1 MTAQKREKIPI
12 IRCRIIII
20 CTFTDSK
27 SENINTYKT
36 MKFIVSSLK
45 LLKSLQA
52 LSGVIG
58 SKNTLPILDDFL
70 FHLEENQ
77 LKITSSDLDV
87 TMTVGLVPDMVEG
100 TGEVTIPARLLLEI
114 MKNFPDVPITISVD
128 SNTLAVELIAGE
140 GRYKLAGH
148 KSDEFPQL
156 PIMTETSVWE
166 IPADVLARGF
176 EKTVFATGMDEIRPI
191 MSGVL
196 MEMTEN
202 YLTFVATDAH
212 KLVRYRRLDVKSEVA
227 ASFIMPKKPINQ
239 LKSILG
245 TLADEPVRIEFNK
258 TNASFVFGD
267 YVLVCRL
274 IEGRYPNYEAVI
286 PKNNPNQ
293 LTIDRQVF
301 LAAIRRVAVFSSKA
315 THQVRFRIAGQEL
328 TLTAEDIDFYNEAKE
343 RLTCSYEGDDMEIGF
358 NSRFLQDMLG
368 NFDSE
373 SVKLEMSA
381 PNRAGIFT
389 PVENDNASEDLLML
403 LMPVMLN

>member
-1 MTAQKREKIPI
+1 
-12 IRCRIIII
+12 
-20 CTFTDSK
+20 
-27 SENINTYKT
+27 

-45 LLKSLQA
+45 LLKNLQA

-70 FHLEENQ
+70 FQLTENE
-77 LKITSSDLDV
+77 LKITTSDLDV
-87 TMTVGLVPDMVEG
+87 TMSVSMVPDMVDG

-114 MKNFPDVPITISVD
+114 MNNFPDVPIPIAID
-128 SNTLAVELIAGE
+128 NNTLAVELIAGE

-156 PIMTETSVWE
+156 PAMTDTSIWE
-166 IPADVLARGF
+166 IPADVLAKGF
-176 EKTVFATGMDEIRPI
+176 EKTVFATGVDEIRPI

-196 MEMTEN
+196 MEMNEN
-202 YLTFVATDAH
+202 FLTFVATDAH
-212 KLVRYRRLDVKSEVA
+212 KLVRYRRMDVKSDMV

-239 LKSILG
+239 LKNILA

-267 YVLVCRL
+267 YVLICRL
-274 IEGRYPNYEAVI
+274 IEGRYPNYDAVI

-293 LTIDRQVF
+293 LTIDRQTF
-301 LAAIRRVAVFSSKA
+301 LSAIRRVAVFSSKA

-343 RLTCSYEGDDMEIGF
+343 RLTCSYQGDDMEIGF
-358 NSRFLQDMLG
+358 NSRFLQEMLA

-373 SVKLEMSA
+373 MVKIEMSA
-381 PNRAGIFT
+381 PNRAGIII
-389 PVENDNASEDLLML
+389 PSENENEAEDLLML
-403 LMPVMLN
+403 LMPVMLNA

>member
-1 MTAQKREKIPI
+1 
-12 IRCRIIII
+12 
-20 CTFTDSK
+20 
-27 SENINTYKT
+27 

-45 LLKSLQA
+45 LLKNLQA

-70 FHLEENQ
+70 FQLTENE
-77 LKITSSDLDV
+77 LKITTSDLDV
-87 TMTVGLVPDMVEG
+87 TMTVSMVPDMVDG

-128 SNTLAVELIAGE
+128 NNTLAVELIAGE

-156 PIMTETSVWE
+156 PAMADTSVWE
-166 IPADVLARGF
+166 IPADVLAKGF

-202 YLTFVATDAH
+202 FLTFVATDAH
-212 KLVRYRRLDVKSEVA
+212 KLVRYRRMDVKSDVV
-227 ASFIMPKKPINQ
+227 ASFIVPKKPINQ
-239 LKSILG
+239 LKNILG

-267 YVLVCRL
+267 YQLICRL

-286 PKNNPNQ
+286 PKSNPNQ
-293 LTIDRQVF
+293 LTIDRQIF

-315 THQVRFRIAGQEL
+315 THQVRFRITGQEIM
-328 TLTAEDIDFYNEAKE
+328 LTAEDIDFYNEAKE
-343 RLTCSYEGDDMEIGF
+343 RLTCSYTGDDREIGF
-358 NSRFLQDMLG
+358 NSRFFQEMLG

-373 SVKLEMSA
+373 EVKLEMSA
-381 PNRAGIFT
+381 PNRAGILT
-389 PVENDNASEDLLML
+389 PVGNENESEDLLML

>member
-1 MTAQKREKIPI
+1 
-12 IRCRIIII
+12 
-20 CTFTDSK
+20 
-27 SENINTYKT
+27 

-45 LLKSLQA
+45 LLKNLQA

-70 FHLEENQ
+70 FQLTENE
-77 LKITSSDLDV
+77 LKITTSDLDV
-87 TMTVGLVPDMVEG
+87 TMSVSMVPDMVEG

-128 SNTLAVELIAGE
+128 NSNLAVELIAGE

-156 PIMTETSVWE
+156 PVMSDTMAWD
-166 IPADVLARGF
+166 IPADVLAKGF

-212 KLVRYRRLDVKSEVA
+212 KLVRYRRMDVKSDVA
-227 ASFIMPKKPINQ
+227 SSFIMPKKPINQ
-239 LKSILG
+239 LKSILAG
-245 TLADEPVRIEFNK
+245 LADEPVHIEFNK

-267 YVLVCRL
+267 YVLICRL

-293 LTIDRQVF
+293 LTIDRQTF
-301 LAAIRRVAVFSSKA
+301 LSAIRRVAVFSSKA
-315 THQVRFRIAGQEL
+315 THQVRFRITGQEIM
-328 TLTAEDIDFYNEAKE
+328 LTAEDIDFYNEAKE
-343 RLTCSYEGDDMEIGF
+343 RLTCSYSGDDMEIGF
-358 NSRFLQDMLG
+358 NSRFFQEMLG
-368 NFDSE
+368 NFDSDE
-373 SVKLEMSA
+373 VKLEMSA
-381 PNRAGIFT
+381 PNRAGILT
-389 PVENDNASEDLLML
+389 PVGNENEAEDLLML
-403 LMPVMLN
+403 LMPVMLNS

>member
-1 MTAQKREKIPI
+1 
-12 IRCRIIII
+12 
-20 CTFTDSK
+20 
-27 SENINTYKT
+27 
-36 MKFIVSSLK
+36 MKFIVSSLR

-70 FHLEENQ
+70 FQLTESE
-77 LKITSSDLDV
+77 LKITTSDLDV
-87 TMTVGLVPDMVEG
+87 TMTVRLVPDMVEG

-156 PIMTETSVWE
+156 PVMADTSVWE
-166 IPADVLARGF
+166 IPADVLAKGF
-176 EKTVFATGMDEIRPI
+176 DKTVFATGQDEIRPI

-196 MEMTEN
+196 MEMTADF
-202 YLTFVATDAH
+202 LTFVATDAH
-212 KLVRYRRLDVKSEVA
+212 KLVRYRRMDVKSDVV

-239 LKSILG
+239 LKSILS

-267 YVLVCRL
+267 YMLICRL

-293 LTIDRQVF
+293 LTIDRQTF

-315 THQVRFRIAGQEL
+315 THQVRFRITGQEIM
-328 TLTAEDIDFYNEAKE
+328 LTAEDIDFYNEAKE
-343 RLTCSYEGDDMEIGF
+343 RLTCSYTGQDMEIGF
-358 NSRFLQDMLG
+358 NSRFFQEMLG
-368 NFDSE
+368 NFDSNE
-373 SVKLEMSA
+373 VKLEMSA
-381 PNRAGIFT
+381 PNRAGILT
-389 PVENDNASEDLLML
+389 PVDNENESEDLLML
-403 LMPVMLN
+403 LMPVMLNS

>member
-1 MTAQKREKIPI
+1 
-12 IRCRIIII
+12 
-20 CTFTDSK
+20 
-27 SENINTYKT
+27 

-45 LLKSLQA
+45 LLKNLQA

-58 SKNTLPILDDFL
+58 TKNTLPILDDFL
-70 FHLEENQ
+70 FQLTENE
-77 LKITSSDLDV
+77 LKITTSDLDV
-87 TMTVGLVPDMVEG
+87 TMSVSMVPDMVEG

-114 MKNFPDVPITISVD
+114 MKNFPDVPITINVD
-128 SNTLAVELIAGE
+128 NNTLAVELIAGE

-156 PIMTETSVWE
+156 PVMADTSVWE

-176 EKTVFATGMDEIRPI
+176 EKTVFATGVDEIRPI
-191 MSGVL
+191 MSGVF

-212 KLVRYRRLDVKSEVA
+212 KLVRYRRMDVKSDVV

-239 LKSILG
+239 LKNILTG
-245 TLADEPVRIEFNK
+245 LADEPVRIEFNK

-267 YVLVCRL
+267 YVLICRL
-274 IEGRYPNYEAVI
+274 LEGRYPNYEAVI

-293 LTIDRQVF
+293 LTIDRQTF
-301 LAAIRRVAVFSSKA
+301 LSAIRRVAVFSSKA
-315 THQVRFRIAGQEL
+315 THQVRFRITGQEIM
-328 TLTAEDIDFYNEAKE
+328 LTAEDIDFYNEAKE

-358 NSRFLQDMLG
+358 NSRFLQEMLG

-373 SVKLEMSA
+373 TIKIDMSA
-381 PNRAGIFT
+381 PNRAGIIT
-389 PVENDNASEDLLML
+389 PVDNENEAEDLLML

>member
-1 MTAQKREKIPI
+1 
-12 IRCRIIII
+12 
-20 CTFTDSK
+20 
-27 SENINTYKT
+27 

-45 LLKSLQA
+45 LLKNLQA

-70 FHLEENQ
+70 FQ
-77 LKITSSDLDV
+77 LSEKELRITTSDLDV
-87 TMTVGLVPDMVEG
+87 TMTVSMVPDMVEG

-114 MKNFPDVPITISVD
+114 MKNFPDVPITVSIDNNS
-128 SNTLAVELIAGE
+128 LAVELIAGE

-156 PIMTETSVWE
+156 PVMNDTAVWE
-166 IPADVLARGF
+166 IPADVLAKGF
-176 EKTVFATGMDEIRPI
+176 EKTVFATGTDEIRPI

-196 MEMTEN
+196 MEMTDSF
-202 YLTFVATDAH
+202 LTFVATDAH
-212 KLVRYRRLDVKSEVA
+212 KLVRYRRMDVKSDNV

-239 LKSILG
+239 LKNILG
-245 TLADEPVRIEFNK
+245 TLADETVRVEFNK

-267 YVLVCRL
+267 YMLICRL
-274 IEGRYPNYEAVI
+274 IEGRYPNYDAVI
-286 PKNNPNQ
+286 PKQNPNQ
-293 LTIDRQVF
+293 LTIDRQTF
-301 LAAIRRVAVFSSKA
+301 LSAIRRVAVFSSKA

-358 NSRFLQDMLG
+358 NSRFLQEMLS

-373 SVKLEMSA
+373 TVKFEMSA
-381 PNRAGIFT
+381 PNRAGIIT
-389 PVENDNASEDLLML
+389 PVENENEAEDLLML

>member
-1 MTAQKREKIPI
+1 
-12 IRCRIIII
+12 
-20 CTFTDSK
+20 
-27 SENINTYKT
+27 

-45 LLKSLQA
+45 LLKNLQA

-70 FHLEENQ
+70 FQLTENE
-77 LKITSSDLDV
+77 LKITTSDLDV
-87 TMTVGLVPDMVEG
+87 TMTVNMVPDMVDG

-128 SNTLAVELIAGE
+128 NNTLAVELIAGE

-156 PIMTETSVWE
+156 PAMADTSVWE
-166 IPADVLARGF
+166 IPADVLAKGF

-212 KLVRYRRLDVKSEVA
+212 KLVRYRRMDVKSDVV
-227 ASFIMPKKPINQ
+227 ASFIVPKKPINQ
-239 LKSILG
+239 LKNILG

-267 YVLVCRL
+267 YVLICRL

-286 PKNNPNQ
+286 PKNNLNQ
-293 LTIDRQVF
+293 LTIDRQTF

-315 THQVRFRIAGQEL
+315 THQVRFRITGQEIM
-328 TLTAEDIDFYNEAKE
+328 LTAEDIDFYNEAKE
-343 RLTCSYEGDDMEIGF
+343 RLTCSYTGDDMEIGF
-358 NSRFLQDMLG
+358 NSRFFQEMLG
-368 NFDSE
+368 NFDSDE
-373 SVKLEMSA
+373 VKLEMSA
-381 PNRAGIFT
+381 PNRAGILT
-389 PVENDNASEDLLML
+389 PVGNENEAEDLLML

>member
-1 MTAQKREKIPI
+1 
-12 IRCRIIII
+12 
-20 CTFTDSK
+20 
-27 SENINTYKT
+27 

-45 LLKSLQA
+45 LLKNLQA

-70 FHLEENQ
+70 FQLSEKE
-77 LKITSSDLDV
+77 LKITTSDLDV
-87 TMTVGLVPDMVEG
+87 TMTVSMVPDMVEG

-114 MKNFPDVPITISVD
+114 MKNFPDVPITVSIDNNS
-128 SNTLAVELIAGE
+128 LAVDLIAGE

-156 PIMTETSVWE
+156 PVMNDTAVWE
-166 IPADVLARGF
+166 IPADVLAKGF
-176 EKTVFATGMDEIRPI
+176 EKTVFATGTDEIRPI

-196 MEMTEN
+196 MEMTDSF
-202 YLTFVATDAH
+202 LTFVATDAH
-212 KLVRYRRLDVKSEVA
+212 KLVRYRRMDVKSDNV

-239 LKSILG
+239 LKNILG
-245 TLADEPVRIEFNK
+245 TLADETVRVEFNK

-267 YVLVCRL
+267 YVLICRL
-274 IEGRYPNYEAVI
+274 IEGRYPNYDAVI
-286 PKNNPNQ
+286 PKQNPNQ
-293 LTIDRQVF
+293 LTIDRQTF
-301 LAAIRRVAVFSSKA
+301 LSAIRRVAVFSSKA

-358 NSRFLQDMLG
+358 NSRFLQEMLS

-373 SVKLEMSA
+373 TVKFEMSA
-381 PNRAGIFT
+381 PNRAGIIT
-389 PVENDNASEDLLML
+389 PVENENEAEDLLML

>member
-1 MTAQKREKIPI
+1 
-12 IRCRIIII
+12 
-20 CTFTDSK
+20 
-27 SENINTYKT
+27 

-52 LSGVIG
+52 LGGVIG

-70 FHLEENQ
+70 FHLEENS

-87 TMTVGLVPDMVEG
+87 TMTVTLVPDMVEG
-100 TGEVTIPARLLLEI
+100 AGEVTIPARLLLEI
-114 MKNFPDVPITISVD
+114 MKNFPDVPITVSVD
-128 SNTLAVELIAGE
+128 KNTLAVELVAGE

-156 PIMTETSVWE
+156 PVMADTSVWE

-196 MEMTEN
+196 MEMNEN

-212 KLVRYRRLDVKSEVA
+212 KLVRYRRMDVESDVK
-227 ASFIMPKKPINQ
+227 ASLIVPKKPINQ
-239 LKSILG
+239 LKSILA

-258 TNASFVFGD
+258 TNASFTFGD
-267 YVLVCRL
+267 YQLICRL
-274 IEGRYPNYEAVI
+274 IEGRYPNYDAVI
-286 PKNNPNQ
+286 PKQNPNH
-293 LTIDRQVF
+293 LTLDRQTF

-315 THQVRFRIAGQEL
+315 THQVRFRIVGQEL

-358 NSRFLQDMLG
+358 NSRFLQEMLG

-373 SVKLEMSA
+373 TVKIDMSA
-381 PNRAGIFT
+381 PNRAGIIT
-389 PVENDNASEDLLML
+389 PVERENEMEDLLML
-403 LMPVMLN
+403 LMPVMLS

>member
-1 MTAQKREKIPI
+1 
-12 IRCRIIII
+12 
-20 CTFTDSK
+20 
-27 SENINTYKT
+27 

-45 LLKSLQA
+45 LLKNLQA

-70 FHLEENQ
+70 FQLTENE
-77 LKITSSDLDV
+77 LKITTSDLDV
-87 TMTVGLVPDMVEG
+87 TMSVSMVPDMVDG

-128 SNTLAVELIAGE
+128 NSTLAVELIAGE

-156 PIMTETSVWE
+156 PVMADTSTWE
-166 IPADVLARGF
+166 IPADVLAKGF
-176 EKTVFATGMDEIRPI
+176 EKTVFATGVDEIRPI

-196 MEMTEN
+196 MEMSSDF
-202 YLTFVATDAH
+202 LTFVATDAH
-212 KLVRYRRLDVKSEVA
+212 KLVRYRRMDVKSDVA

-239 LKSILG
+239 LKNILA

-267 YVLVCRL
+267 YVLICRL
-274 IEGRYPNYEAVI
+274 IEGRYPNYDAVI
-286 PKNNPNQ
+286 PKQNPNQ
-293 LTIDRQVF
+293 LTIDRQTF
-301 LAAIRRVAVFSSKA
+301 LSAIRRVAVFSSKA

-343 RLTCSYEGDDMEIGF
+343 RLTCSYQGDDMEIGF
-358 NSRFLQDMLG
+358 NSRFLQEMLS

-373 SVKLEMSA
+373 MVKIEMSA
-381 PNRAGIFT
+381 PNRAGIIM
-389 PVENDNASEDLLML
+389 PSENENESEDLLML
-403 LMPVMLN
+403 LMPVMLNA

>member
-1 MTAQKREKIPI
+1 
-12 IRCRIIII
+12 
-20 CTFTDSK
+20 
-27 SENINTYKT
+27 

-45 LLKSLQA
+45 LLKNLQA

-70 FHLEENQ
+70 FQLTENE
-77 LKITSSDLDV
+77 LKITTSDLDV
-87 TMTVGLVPDMVEG
+87 TMSVSMVPDMVDG

-128 SNTLAVELIAGE
+128 NSTLAVELIAGE

-156 PIMTETSVWE
+156 PVMADTSVWE
-166 IPADVLARGF
+166 IPADVLAKGF

-196 MEMTEN
+196 MEMSN
-202 YLTFVATDAH
+202 DFLTFVATDAH
-212 KLVRYRRLDVKSEVA
+212 KLVRYRRMDVKSDVA

-239 LKSILG
+239 LKNILA

-267 YVLVCRL
+267 YVLICRL
-274 IEGRYPNYEAVI
+274 IEGRYPNYDAVI
-286 PKNNPNQ
+286 PKTNPNQ
-293 LTIDRQVF
+293 LTIDRQTF
-301 LAAIRRVAVFSSKA
+301 LSAIRRVAVFSSKA

-343 RLTCSYEGDDMEIGF
+343 RLTCSYQGDDMEIGF
-358 NSRFLQDMLG
+358 NSRFLQEMLA

-373 SVKLEMSA
+373 MVKIEMSA
-381 PNRAGIFT
+381 PNRAGIIT
-389 PVENDNASEDLLML
+389 PSENENEAEDVLML
-403 LMPVMLN
+403 LMPVMLNA

>member
-1 MTAQKREKIPI
+1 
-12 IRCRIIII
+12 
-20 CTFTDSK
+20 
-27 SENINTYKT
+27 

-45 LLKSLQA
+45 LLKNLQA

-58 SKNTLPILDDFL
+58 TKNTLPILDDFL
-70 FHLEENQ
+70 FQLTENE
-77 LKITSSDLDV
+77 LKITTSDLDV
-87 TMTVGLVPDMVEG
+87 TMSVSMVPDMVEG

-114 MKNFPDVPITISVD
+114 MKNFPDVPITINVD
-128 SNTLAVELIAGE
+128 NNTLAVELIAGE

-156 PIMTETSVWE
+156 PVMTDTSVWE

-176 EKTVFATGMDEIRPI
+176 EKTVFATGVDEIRPI
-191 MSGVL
+191 MSGVF

-212 KLVRYRRLDVKSEVA
+212 KLVRYRRMDVKSDMV

-239 LKSILG
+239 LKNILA

-267 YVLVCRL
+267 YVLICRL
-274 IEGRYPNYEAVI
+274 IEGRYPNYDAVI

-293 LTIDRQVF
+293 LTIDRQTF
-301 LAAIRRVAVFSSKA
+301 LSAIRRVAVFSSKA

-343 RLTCSYEGDDMEIGF
+343 RLTCSYQGDDMEIGF
-358 NSRFLQDMLG
+358 NSRFLQEMLA

-373 SVKLEMSA
+373 MVKIEMSA
-381 PNRAGIFT
+381 PNRAGIII
-389 PVENDNASEDLLML
+389 PSENENEAEDLLML
-403 LMPVMLN
+403 LMPVMLNA

>member
-1 MTAQKREKIPI
+1 
-12 IRCRIIII
+12 
-20 CTFTDSK
+20 
-27 SENINTYKT
+27 

-70 FHLEENQ
+70 FQLTEHE
-77 LKITSSDLDV
+77 LKITTSDLDV
-87 TMTVGLVPDMVEG
+87 TMTVSMVPDMVDG

-114 MKNFPDVPITISVD
+114 MKNFPDVPITIAVD

-156 PIMTETSVWE
+156 PVMTDTSVWE
-166 IPADVLARGF
+166 IPADVLAKGF
-176 EKTVFATGMDEIRPI
+176 EKTVFATGQDEIRPI

-202 YLTFVATDAH
+202 FLTFVATDAH
-212 KLVRYRRLDVKSEVA
+212 KLVRYRRMDVKSDVA

-245 TLADEPVRIEFNK
+245 SLADEPVRIEFNK

-267 YVLVCRL
+267 YMLICRL

-293 LTIDRQVF
+293 LAIDRQTF
-301 LAAIRRVAVFSSKA
+301 LSAIRRVAVFSSKA
-315 THQVRFRIAGQEL
+315 THQVRFRITGQEIM
-328 TLTAEDIDFYNEAKE
+328 LTAEDIDFYNEAKE
-343 RLTCSYEGDDMEIGF
+343 RLTCSYTGDDMEIGF
-358 NSRFLQDMLG
+358 NSRFFQEMLV
-368 NFDSE
+368 NFDSNE
-373 SVKLEMSA
+373 VKLEMSA
-381 PNRAGIFT
+381 PNRAGILT
-389 PVENDNASEDLLML
+389 PVDNENESEDLLML
-403 LMPVMLN
+403 LMPVMLNS

>member
-1 MTAQKREKIPI
+1 
-12 IRCRIIII
+12 
-20 CTFTDSK
+20 
-27 SENINTYKT
+27 

-70 FHLEENQ
+70 FHLDENQ

-87 TMTVGLVPDMVEG
+87 TMTVSLVPELVEG

-128 SNTLAVELIAGE
+128 NNTLAVELIAGE

-156 PIMTETSVWE
+156 PVMTDTAVWE
-166 IPADVLARGF
+166 IPADILAKGF
-176 EKTVFATGMDEIRPI
+176 EKTVFATGVDEIRPI

-202 YLTFVATDAH
+202 FMTFVATDAH
-212 KLVRYRRLDVKSEVA
+212 KLVRYRRMDVKSDVV

-239 LKSILG
+239 LKSILT

-267 YVLVCRL
+267 YMLICRL
-274 IEGRYPNYEAVI
+274 IEGRYPNYDAVI
-286 PKNNPNQ
+286 PKQNPNH
-293 LTIDRQVF
+293 LTIDRQTF

-328 TLTAEDIDFYNEAKE
+328 TLTAEDIDYYNEAKE
-343 RLTCSYEGDDMEIGF
+343 RLSCSYEGDDMEIGF
-358 NSRFLQDMLG
+358 NSRFLQEMLS

-373 SVKLEMSA
+373 TIKIDMSA
-381 PNRAGIFT
+381 PNRAGIIT
-389 PVENDNASEDLLML
+389 PLDNENEAEDLLML

>member
-1 MTAQKREKIPI
+1 
-12 IRCRIIII
+12 
-20 CTFTDSK
+20 
-27 SENINTYKT
+27 

-45 LLKSLQA
+45 LLKNLQA

-70 FHLEENQ
+70 FQLSEKE
-77 LKITSSDLDV
+77 LKITTSDLDV
-87 TMTVGLVPDMVEG
+87 TMTVSVVPDMVEG

-114 MKNFPDVPITISVD
+114 MKNFPDVPITVSIDNNS
-128 SNTLAVELIAGE
+128 LAVELIAGE

-156 PIMTETSVWE
+156 PVMNDTAVWE
-166 IPADVLARGF
+166 IPADVLAKGF
-176 EKTVFATGMDEIRPI
+176 EKTVFATGTDEIRPI

-196 MEMTEN
+196 MEMTDSF
-202 YLTFVATDAH
+202 LTFVATDAH
-212 KLVRYRRLDVKSEVA
+212 KLVRYRRMDVKSDNV

-239 LKSILG
+239 LKNILS
-245 TLADEPVRIEFNK
+245 TLADETVRVEFNK

-267 YVLVCRL
+267 YMLICRL
-274 IEGRYPNYEAVI
+274 IEGRYPNYDAVI
-286 PKNNPNQ
+286 PKQNPNQ
-293 LTIDRQVF
+293 LTIDRQTF
-301 LAAIRRVAVFSSKA
+301 LSAIRRVAVFSSKA

-358 NSRFLQDMLG
+358 NSRFLQEMLS

-373 SVKLEMSA
+373 TVKFEMSA
-381 PNRAGIFT
+381 PNRAGIIT
-389 PVENDNASEDLLML
+389 PVENENEAEDLLML

>member
-1 MTAQKREKIPI
+1 
-12 IRCRIIII
+12 
-20 CTFTDSK
+20 
-27 SENINTYKT
+27 

-45 LLKSLQA
+45 LLKNLQA
-52 LSGVIG
+52 LGGVIG

-70 FHLEENQ
+70 FQLTENE
-77 LKITSSDLDV
+77 LKLTSSDLDV
-87 TMTVGLVPDMVEG
+87 TMSVRMVPDMVEG

-156 PIMTETSVWE
+156 PVMTETSVWE

-358 NSRFLQDMLG
+358 NWRFLQDMLG

-389 PVENDNASEDLLML
+389 RVENDNTSEDMLML

>member
-1 MTAQKREKIPI
+1 
-12 IRCRIIII
+12 
-20 CTFTDSK
+20 
-27 SENINTYKT
+27 

-70 FHLEENQ
+70 FQLGENE
-77 LKITSSDLDV
+77 LKITTSDLDV
-87 TMTVGLVPDMVEG
+87 TMTVTMQPDMVDG

-114 MKNFPDVPITISVD
+114 MKNFPDVPITVSVD
-128 SNTLAVELIAGE
+128 NNTLAVELIAGE

-156 PIMTETSVWE
+156 PVMADTSVWE
-166 IPADVLARGF
+166 IPADVLAKGF
-176 EKTVFATGMDEIRPI
+176 DKTVFATGVDEIRPI

-196 MEMTEN
+196 MEMNEN

-212 KLVRYRRLDVKSEVA
+212 KLVRYRRMDVKSETV

-239 LKSILG
+239 LKNILV

-267 YVLVCRL
+267 FVLICRL

-293 LTIDRQVF
+293 LTIDRQSF
-301 LAAIRRVAVFSSKA
+301 LSAIRRVAVFSSKA
-315 THQVRFRIAGQEL
+315 THQVRFRITGQEIM
-328 TLTAEDIDFYNEAKE
+328 LTAEDVDFYNEAKE
-343 RLTCSYEGDDMEIGF
+343 RLSCSYTGDDMEIGF
-358 NSRFLQDMLG
+358 NSRFFQEMLV
-368 NFDSE
+368 NFDTE
-373 SVKLEMSA
+373 EVKLEMSA
-381 PNRAGIFT
+381 PNRAGILT
-389 PVENDNASEDLLML
+389 PVGNENEAEDLLML